1 MKFIDQVKVFNSSTV
16 QPLWNHFL
24 QKIILSEIPAFL
36 FPPHFNLKTHCANQI
51 MVKSKRNNSRSR
63 KQPAASKKLG
73 GKSKGSS
80 HDRILR
86 SGQKDF
92 VKSLGLIR
100 PTALYLQQNNPLA
113 IEKLTEPSS
122 FDHSKSGFAVKLKG
136 LPSSFSQ
143 KLKKITSKTV
153 KFLQEKL

>member
-1 MKFIDQVKVFNSSTV
+1 
-16 QPLWNHFL
+16 
-24 QKIILSEIPAFL
+24 
-36 FPPHFNLKTHCANQI
+36 
-51 MVKSKRNNSRSR
+51 MVKRSNSR

-100 PTALYLQQNNPLA
+100 PMALSALQENNNPPLS
-113 IEKLTEPSS
+113 IEKLTKPSS

>member
-1 MKFIDQVKVFNSSTV
+1 
-16 QPLWNHFL
+16 
-24 QKIILSEIPAFL
+24 
-36 FPPHFNLKTHCANQI
+36 

-153 KFLQEKL
+153 KFLQENL